1 MENQPTASLVKH
13 FESLTDP
20 RRGNAKAHLFLEILI
35 IAILAVICG
44 ADGWSDVELFGKNKK
59 AWLKTFLQLPKG
71 IPSHD
76 TFGRVFAKLKPEEFQ
91 NRFIEWVRAVEKLA
105 AGQVIAVD
113 GKKLRRSHDQATGK
127 AAIYMVSAW
136 ATQNQLVLGQ
146 TKVAEKSNEI
156 TAIPELLRLL
166 DISGCIVTIDAIGTQ
181 TEISETIIEGG
192 GDYLLAVKEN
202 QGHLFEDVQYLF
214 TALDSAQ
221 GLKSAPY
228 QYARSVNKGHGRIE
242 SRECWAT
249 DREEHLSLL
258 RKRQQWKG
266 LKSVVRIVS
275 HRQIGE
281 TLEVQTRYFISSL
294 PAEAK
299 TILKVKRSHWKIEN
313 QVHWVL
319 DIAFREDESRVRQDH
334 AAENLAVLR
343 HMALNL
349 LKNEKTAKG
358 GIRAKRLQAGWNNEY
373 LLTILKSS
381 NAIALNVIFRCKNP
395 RGIYFC

>member
-13 FESLTDP
+13 FEGLADP
-20 RRGNAKAHLFLEILI
+20 RRGNAKAHIFLEILI
-35 IAILAVICG
+35 IAILAMICG

-59 AWLKTFLQLPKG
+59 AWLKTFLKLPKG

-91 NRFIEWVRAVEKLA
+91 QRFIEWVQAVESLT

-113 GKKLRRSHDQATGK
+113 GKKLRRSHDQAAGK

-156 TAIPELLRLL
+156 TAIPELLQLL

-181 TEISETIIEGG
+181 TEIVETILEGG
-192 GDYLLAVKEN
+192 SDYLLTVKEN
-202 QGHLFEDVQYLF
+202 QAHLFEDIQYLF
-214 TALDSAQ
+214 EALDTAQ
-221 GLKSAPY
+221 GMKSAPY
-228 QYARSVNKGHGRIE
+228 QYAKSVNKGHGRIE
-242 SRECWAT
+242 TRACWAT

-266 LKSVVRIVS
+266 LKSVVRIIS
-275 HRQIGE
+275 HRQVGE

-299 TILKVKRSHWKIEN
+299 TILKAKRSHWKIEN
-313 QVHWVL
+313 QLHWVL
-319 DIAFREDESRVRQDH
+319 DIAFREDESRVRQDN

-358 GIRAKRLQAGWNNEY
+358 GIRAKRLQAGWNNDY
-373 LLTILKSS
+373 LLTILKS
-381 NAIALNVIFRCKNP
+381 
-395 RGIYFC
+395 

>member
-1 MENQPTASLVKH
+1 MENEATGSLVKH
-13 FESLTDP
+13 FAGLADP
-20 RRGNAKAHLFLEILI
+20 RSGNAKAHIFLEILI

-59 AWLKTFLQLPKG
+59 AWLKTFLKLPKG

-76 TFGRVFAKLKPEEFQ
+76 TFGRVFAKIKPEEFQ
-91 NRFIEWVRAVEKLA
+91 KRFMDWVQAVEQLT

-113 GKKLRRSHDQATGK
+113 GKKLRRSHDRTAGK

-136 ATQNQLVLGQ
+136 ATENQLVLGQ
-146 TKVAEKSNEI
+146 TTVTEKSNEI

-166 DISGCIVTIDAIGTQ
+166 DLSGCVVTIDAIGTQ

-214 TALDSAQ
+214 EVLEAVR
-221 GLKSAPY
+221 GMKSTQY
-228 QYARSVNKGHGRIE
+228 QSARSVNKGHGRLE
-242 SRECWAT
+242 TRECWVT

-266 LKSVVRIVS
+266 LQSVIRIVS
-275 HRQIGE
+275 QRQMGE
-281 TLEVQTRYFISSL
+281 TVEVQTRYFISSL
-294 PAEAK
+294 SADAK
-299 TILKVKRSHWKIEN
+299 RLLKIKRSHWKIEN

-319 DIAFREDESRVRQDH
+319 DMAFREDESRVRQDQ

-349 LKNEKTAKG
+349 LKHEKTAKA
-358 GIRAKRLQAGWNNEY
+358 GIRAKRLQAGWNNDY
-373 LLTILKSS
+373 LLTILRS
-381 NAIALNVIFRCKNP
+381 
-395 RGIYFC
+395 

>member
-1 MENQPTASLVKH
+1 MEKQPVASITKH
-13 FESLTDP
+13 FAGLPDP
-20 RRGNAKAHLFLEILI
+20 RTGNAKAHIFLEILI
-35 IAILAVICG
+35 IAVCAEICG

-59 AWLKTFLQLPKG
+59 EWLKTFLELPKG

-76 TFGRVFAKLKPEEFQ
+76 TFGRVFAKIKPEEFQ
-91 NRFIEWVRAVEKLA
+91 KRFIEWVQAIEKLT

-113 GKKLRRSHDQATGK
+113 GKKLRRSHNQDAGK

-146 TKVAEKSNEI
+146 TKVPDKSNEI
-156 TAIPELLRLL
+156 TAIPQLLQLL

-181 TEISETIIEGG
+181 TEIVETILEGG

-202 QGHLFEDVQYLF
+202 QGHLFEDIQCLF
-214 TALDSAQ
+214 EVDVAHGIEHAQ
-221 GLKSAPY
+221 HK
-228 QYARSVNKGHGRIE
+228 YAKTVNKGHGRVEI
-242 SRECWAT
+242 RECWAT
-249 DREEHLSLL
+249 DREEYLSLV

-266 LKSVVRIVS
+266 LKSIVRIVS
-275 HRQIGE
+275 QRQIGE
-281 TLEVQTRYFISSL
+281 NIEVQTRYFISSL
-294 PAEAK
+294 PADAK
-299 TILKVKRSHWKIEN
+299 TILKAKRSHWKIEN

-319 DIAFREDESRVRQDH
+319 DIAFREDESRVRKDH

-358 GIRAKRLQAGWNNEY
+358 GIHAKRLQAGWNNDY
-373 LLTILKSS
+373 LLSVLKS
-381 NAIALNVIFRCKNP
+381 
-395 RGIYFC
+395 

>member
-1 MENQPTASLVKH
+1 MGNQPASSLVKH
-13 FESLTDP
+13 FEDLPDP
-20 RRGNAKAHLFLEILI
+20 RTGNAKVHIFLEILI

-59 AWLKTFLQLPKG
+59 AWLKTFLKLPKG

-76 TFGRVFAKLKPEEFQ
+76 TFGRVFAKIKPEEFQ
-91 NRFIEWVRAVEKLA
+91 KRFMEWVRAVEQLT

-113 GKKLRRSHDQATGK
+113 GKKLRGSHDHPAGK

-136 ATQNQLVLGQ
+136 ATENQFILGQ
-146 TKVAEKSNEI
+146 TKVAENSNEI

-181 TEISETIIEGG
+181 VEIIETIIEGC

-202 QGHLFEDVQYLF
+202 QGHLFEDIQCLF
-214 TALDSAQ
+214 EVDVAQ
-221 GLKSAPY
+221 GMKYAQYSYAKSI
-228 QYARSVNKGHGRIE
+228 NKGHGRIE
-242 SRECWAT
+242 TRECWAT
-249 DREEHLSLL
+249 DWEEHLSLI
-258 RKRQQWKG
+258 RKRKTWKG

-275 HRQIGE
+275 QRQINE
-281 TLEVQTRYFISSL
+281 TIEVQTRYFISSL
-294 PAEAK
+294 PADAK
-299 TILKVKRSHWKIEN
+299 TILKAKRSHWKIEN

-319 DIAFREDESRVRQDH
+319 DIAFREDQSRVRQDH

-349 LKNEKTAKG
+349 LKKEKTAKG
-358 GIRAKRLQAGWNNEY
+358 GIRAKRLQAGWNNDY
-373 LLTILKSS
+373 LLTILK
-381 NAIALNVIFRCKNP
+381 N
-395 RGIYFC
+395 

>member
-1 MENQPTASLVKH
+1 MDNQPAASLIQN
-13 FESLTDP
+13 FEDLPDP
-20 RRGNAKAHLFLEILI
+20 RTGNATAHLFLEILI

-59 AWLKTFLQLPKG
+59 AWLKTFLKLPKG

-76 TFGRVFAKLKPEEFQ
+76 TFGRVFAKIKPEEFQ
-91 NRFIEWVRAVEKLA
+91 KRFIIWVQAVEKLT

-113 GKKLRRSHDQATGK
+113 GKKLRRSHDQEAGK

-146 TKVAEKSNEI
+146 TKVGEKSNEI

-181 TEISETIIEGG
+181 TEITETIIEGG

-202 QGHLFEDVQYLF
+202 QGHLFEDIQCLF
-214 TALDSAQ
+214 DVDLAQ
-221 GLKSAPY
+221 GMKYAQY
-228 QYARSVNKGHGRIE
+228 QYAKSINKGHGRIE
-242 SRECWAT
+242 IRECWVT

-266 LKSVVRIVS
+266 LKSVVRMVAQ
-275 HRQIGE
+275 RQIG
-281 TLEVQTRYFISSL
+281 QTIERQTHYFISSL
-294 PAEAK
+294 SAKAK
-299 TILKVKRSHWKIEN
+299 TILQAKRSHWKIEN

-319 DIAFREDESRVRQDH
+319 DIAFREDESRVRHDH

-349 LKNEKTAKG
+349 LKKEKTAKG

-373 LLTILKSS
+373 LLTILTS
-381 NAIALNVIFRCKNP
+381 
-395 RGIYFC
+395 